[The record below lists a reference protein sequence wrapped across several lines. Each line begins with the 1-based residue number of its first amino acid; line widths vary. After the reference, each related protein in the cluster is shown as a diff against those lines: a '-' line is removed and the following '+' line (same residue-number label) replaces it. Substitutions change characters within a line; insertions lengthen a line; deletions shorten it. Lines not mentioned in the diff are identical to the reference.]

1 MKVVLLSL
9 ICFTAFSVL
18 LYVFAGRIL
27 GSGPAGRLA
36 RTARIC
42 FWSYL
47 AAAALT
53 ILCVRA
59 IFEAEVARPILV
71 ILIYA
76 VPLLFTW
83 GVVAGASWLEV
94 RAYGV
99 RSGLWRF
106 HRFNLLSGF
115 MAIGQRVPYFS
126 AAVAISADLRTG
138 SGLIPSAFLHF
149 LIATAIGW
157 AARWVVLNRIASVR
171 PFPDQRLAVEVRA
184 VARGERIRLR
194 GILLVATEP
203 GQFVNAIAATTS
215 RFIFVAEGLWKGLGR
230 EEVRSVLLHEV
241 GHLGQTFINAVR
253 MISLFWWPALLWALR
268 VVGLSAAGP
277 KTALLH
283 AIGLLLIG
291 LSGSG
296 LMYLLSEAS
305 ERKADRFA
313 EKHGK
318 PGMLAS
324 ALRKLHGTGVTL
336 EGGGDH
342 SVLNR
347 LAALEGAHRI

>member
-9 ICFTAFSVL
+9 VCFTAFAIL

-27 GSGPAGRLA
+27 RSGPPGRLA

-53 ILCVRA
+53 VLCVRA
-59 IFEAEVARPILV
+59 IFEAEVARPVLV

-126 AAVAISADLRTG
+126 AAVAISADLDSET
-138 SGLIPSAFLHF
+138 SILPSAILHF
-149 LIATAIGW
+149 LIATGIGW
-157 AARWVVLNRIASVR
+157 AARWVVMNRIVSVR

-184 VARGERIRLR
+184 VARAARIRLR

-215 RFIFVAEGLWKGLGR
+215 RFVFVAEGLWRGLDR
-230 EEVRSVLLHEV
+230 EEVRAVLLHEV
-241 GHLGQTFINAVR
+241 GHLGQTFINAIR
-253 MISLFWWPALLWALR
+253 MISLFWWPALLWGLR
-268 VVGLSAAGP
+268 VVGLSSP
-277 KTALLH
+277 DVKTALLH
-283 AIGLLLIG
+283 AAGLLLIG
-291 LSGSG
+291 LAGSG

-305 ERKADRFA
+305 ERRADRFA
-313 EKHGK
+313 ENHGK

-324 ALRKLHGTGVTL
+324 ALRKLHGDFEDRTVQSRLASL
-336 EGGGDH
+336 EGSRG
-342 SVLNR
+342 
-347 LAALEGAHRI
+347 

>member
-9 ICFTAFSVL
+9 LCFTAFAIL

-27 GSGPAGRLA
+27 RSGPPGRLA

-59 IFEAEVARPILV
+59 IFEAEVARPVLV
-71 ILIYA
+71 VLIYA

-99 RSGLWRF
+99 PSGLWRF

-115 MAIGQRVPYFS
+115 MAVGQRVPFFS
-126 AAVAISADLRTG
+126 AAVAVPAQFDSEEG
-138 SGLIPSAFLHF
+138 FLLLVLLHL
-149 LIATAIGW
+149 LIATGIGW
-157 AARWVVLNRIASVR
+157 AARWVVTNRIVSVR
-171 PFPDQRLAVEVRA
+171 PFPDQRLAVEVRR
-184 VARGERIRLR
+184 VAQKARIRLR
-194 GILLVATEP
+194 GVLLVATEP

-215 RFIFVAEGLWKGLGR
+215 HFIFVAEGLWKGLDR
-230 EEVRSVLLHEV
+230 EEVRAVLLHEV
-241 GHLGQTFINAVR
+241 GHLGQTAINAVR
-253 MISLFWWPALLWALR
+253 AISLFFWPALLWGLR
-268 VVGLSAAGP
+268 VVGVSSP
-277 KTALLH
+277 DVKTALLH
-283 AIGLLLIG
+283 AAGLLLIG
-291 LSGSG
+291 LAGSG

-313 EKHGK
+313 EEHGT

-324 ALRKLHGTGVTL
+324 ALRKLHGDGAAL
-336 EGGGDH
+336 QGGPDQ
-342 SVLNR
+342 SVLDR
-347 LAALEGAHRI
+347 LAALAGPRS